1 MYRFMLRPKWIISH
15 VLVLA
20 LIITM
25 INLSEW
31 QVRRL
36 DQKKDVNRQ
45 IVNNTKVTPLDLNQ
59 AVADASKVGPAKM
72 QFRRVTATGTYDPT
86 QEVAIRGHTLD
97 GAPGRWVATPL
108 QTQGGPAV
116 LVVRGFIPEAV
127 ADTDP
132 PIDGVEPP
140 SGPVNVTGYL
150 MPTETRGFFGST
162 DAPTGTLHELS
173 RVDVKRFAKQFHAPI
188 APFWIQLSQQTPKT
202 TSKQADL
209 LTPVPLPALDEG
221 PHFSYA
227 VQWAIFTAIAI
238 LGYPLVLR
246 RVAQQEKRE
255 REAEERAAGGEGG
268 DGDRGDGDGDDV
280 PPTDGDDPGR
290 DRGGRREA
298 EVG

>member
-1 MYRFMLRPKWIISH
+1 MYRFMLRPKWIVSH

-45 IVNNTKVTPLDLNQ
+45 IVHNTKVTPLDLND
-59 AVADASKVGPAKM
+59 AVSTAAKVGAAKL

-86 QEVAIRGHTLD
+86 QEVAIRGHTLN

-108 QTQGGPAV
+108 RTNGGPAV
-116 LVVRGFIPEAV
+116 LVMRGFIPEAV

-132 PIDGVEPP
+132 PINGVEPP
-140 SGPVNVTGYL
+140 SGPVTVTGYL
-150 MPTETRGFFGST
+150 MPTETKGFFGST

-173 RVDVKRFAKQFHAPI
+173 RVDVKRFAKQFNAPI
-188 APFWIQLSQQTPKT
+188 APFWIQLQQQTPKN

-209 LTPVPLPALDEG
+209 LSTVPLPALDEG

-238 LGYPLVLR
+238 LGYPLILR

-255 REAEERAAGGEGG
+255 RDAEQRAVG
-268 DGDRGDGDGDDV
+268 DDGDDDDDDV
-280 PPTDGDDPGR
+280 DDGGPPTDGDDPGR
-290 DRGGRREA
+290 DRGPRREA
-298 EVG
+298 QVG